1 MDEGEASFA
10 RRREEAK
17 KRYFDAA
24 LIEIEIR
31 RQYGDEGLLP
41 DVSYEEFKAAYERGG
56 RPSPEA
62 IERART
68 NLRFRAIQKRL
79 ERGER

>member
-1 MDEGEASFA
+1 MAWS
-10 RRREEAK
+10 EAK
-17 KRYFDAA
+17 RRYFEAA
-24 LIEIEIR
+24 ELEIEIR
-31 RQYGDEGLLP
+31 RQYGDEGLPP
-41 DVSYEEFKAAYERGG
+41 DVSYEEFKAAYESDG
-56 RPSPEA
+56 RPSSEA